1 MPALNKENGVLL
13 QTVTAV
19 VSNTENSHKKKNARI
34 LFDKGSQKSFINQSL
49 CDELNLKTQ

>member
-19 VSNTENSHKKKNARI
+19 VSNTENSHKKQNERI

-49 CDELNLKTQ
+49 RNELNLKTQ